1 MTLGKI
7 VCISVIFKV
16 LESSQFAQMDELD
29 DSTLSLCHQDLDIN
43 HGSMLCI
50 HKYMLLL
57 IDIRILPE
65 WTNISD
71 RVDQLPFPRDPI
83 SSPKLRMASWNLNEP
98 TRFGGDCTPQ
108 SSSEN
113 MTGFVGDY
121 FHIIGDKLIN
131 PIP

>member
-1 MTLGKI
+1 MSSGFGHQPWI
-7 VCISVIFKV
+7 HAMYPQIYVVV
-16 LESSQFAQMDELD
+16 DRQESSGSGRTYLIG
-29 DSTLSLCHQDLDIN
+29 SINSHSL
-43 HGSMLCI
+43 G
-50 HKYMLLL
+50 
-57 IDIRILPE
+57 ILAH
-65 WTNISD
+65 
-71 RVDQLPFPRDPI
+71 L
-83 SSPKLRMASWNLNEP
+83 LRMASWNLNEP